1 MIKTI
6 KVDKVNYFADNK
18 TKDRIPVYSEEN
30 PNLVFYMKMEDKSS
44 LIVPRDKISL
54 KYGGQISFDYDG
66 DRYFVDDGY
75 RDTLIKAGYLVFKDY
90 DNRENHITDPEE
102 GLALRNDIR
111 DVIAYGLA
119 KVPEVP
125 FKSLETEENWT
136 NSEISTKFRD
146 EQSNF
151 EYTVIISTVNSI
163 VNKNQ
168 QRKLNELPFYPFDK
182 NMDKYGTFYISVF
195 CKKITLDKVDL
206 RTKYD
211 VANEYI
217 KGLLNGINSKK
228 SLNGDQF
235 HFVSLPI
242 KRKLINWKG
251 I

>member
-6 KVDKVNYFADNK
+6 KVDKVNYFADSE
-18 TKDRIPVYSEEN
+18 TKDRIPIYLEGN

-44 LIVPRDKISL
+44 LIVPGDKISL
-54 KYGGQISFDYDG
+54 KYGGQISFDYNG

-75 RDTLIKAGYLVFKDY
+75 RDTLIKAGYLVYNDY
-90 DNRENHITDPEE
+90 DNPDNHITDPDF
-102 GLALRNDIR
+102 GLNLRNEIR
-111 DVIAYGLA
+111 DTIDQNLSNLDVKI
-119 KVPEVP
+119 
-125 FKSLETEENWT
+125 TEMNWT
-136 NSEISTKFRD
+136 NSDISFKFQD
-146 EQSNF
+146 EKGIF
-151 EYTVIISTVNSI
+151 EYTVYISTVNSI

-195 CKKITLDKVDL
+195 CKKMTLFKVDL
-206 RTKYD
+206 KTKYD
-211 VANEYI
+211 LPNQFIKDLVNQMNSSVNDDGNE
-217 KGLLNGINSKK
+217 
-228 SLNGDQF
+228 F